1 VKLATMVACA
11 LALAS
16 AAAGC
21 GNRAAYW
28 NEPLSATSYR
38 LKNSVAI
45 VDDGASR
52 VVLVEA
58 NADQSVSEQFVPIG
72 HNVITAATSTD
83 GNRLFVL
90 SSGDWPPQTPSDQQP
105 SLTVI
110 DVSTSPATVTPPIA
124 LPQPMPDLALDPL
137 GNYAVAYTASGSEQT
152 FVENPNEVVLF
163 QLPALGQKVTTA
175 QLPLNIQSF
184 GGTPKQLVF
193 TPPLL
198 LPEVD
203 NPSGTSRQLLLIES
217 TIDLTIE
224 DLGHA
229 FDEGGPRPEI
239 TLQLTDGTS
248 TQEENP
254 AGVVVDDGDM
264 TNPNDARI
272 ALWTSNDSTVFVFTL
287 TASTGTANPFTPSIN
302 SAPVGAI
309 PSAVSFVH
317 TSSDAST
324 DDGLQ
329 VLALVPS
336 LSSGVFI
343 DGAGETTT
351 LPLPAAYSSMS
362 LVTSVASSSSTGNG
376 GADIALLWSGSS
388 TTGVAFWD
396 LGASVGGLDVVN
408 VTEPVQ
414 SVLSVGGADSVNPQ
428 LRVLQLSDGG
438 LYVLD
443 LSMRT
448 AAPLDTNGTASLT
461 ISDDGKRLWAYAQN
475 GTNLAEITLPDLAVV
490 PLTTP
495 QPIGSVYDIDVA
507 SSPASSPSHAL
518 VATDP
523 ASTWGATVFDADDP
537 TTANARTATALLL
550 EPSP

>member
-1 VKLATMVACA
+1 VKTAKIVACA
-11 LALAS
+11 LALAC
-16 AAAGC
+16 AGTGC

-28 NEPLSATSYR
+28 NEPLSATSYG
-38 LKNSVAI
+38 LKSAVAI

-52 VVLVEA
+52 VVLVGA
-58 NADQSVSEQFVPIG
+58 NADQSVSEQAIPIG
-72 HNVITAATSTD
+72 QNVITAVTSAD

-90 SSGDWPPQTPSDQQP
+90 SGGDPQTPGGQQP

-110 DVSTSPATVTPPIA
+110 DVSTSPATVSPVP
-124 LPQPMPDLALDPL
+124 LPQAMPNLGVDPL
-137 GNYAVAYTASGSEQT
+137 GNYAVAYTASGSTES
-152 FVENPNEVVLF
+152 FVENPNEILLF
-163 QLPALGQKVTTA
+163 QLPALGQKVTTKNNP
-175 QLPLNIQSF
+175 LPVNIQSF

-198 LPEVD
+198 LPEVG
-203 NPSGTSRQLLLIES
+203 NPSGASRQLLLIES

-229 FDEGGPRPEI
+229 FDPGGPRPEI
-239 TLQLTDGTS
+239 TVQLTDGTT

-287 TASTGTANPFTPSIN
+287 AASTGTANPFTPSIN

-324 DDGLQ
+324 EDGLQ
-329 VLALVPS
+329 VLALVPA
-336 LSSGVFI
+336 LTSGVFI
-343 DGAGETTT
+343 DGAGQTTT
-351 LPLPAAYSSMS
+351 VALPAAYSRMS
-362 LVTSVASSSSTGNG
+362 LVTNVASSSATANG

-408 VTEPVQ
+408 VTDPVA
-414 SVLSVGGADSVNPQ
+414 SVLGVGGPDSANPQ
-428 LRVLQLSDGG
+428 LRVLQLSSGG

-448 AAPLDTNGTASLT
+448 AAPLDTEGTPLLT
-461 ISDDGKRLWAYAQN
+461 ISDDGKRLWACAPD
-475 GTNLAEITLPDLAVV
+475 GTSLAEITLPYLAVV

-495 QPIGSVYDIDVA
+495 QPIGSLYDIDVA
-507 SSPASSPSHAL
+507 GSPASSPAHAL
-518 VATDP
+518 VAIDTS
-523 ASTWGATVFDADDP
+523 STWGATVFDADEP
-537 TTANARTATALLL
+537 STASARTSTALLL